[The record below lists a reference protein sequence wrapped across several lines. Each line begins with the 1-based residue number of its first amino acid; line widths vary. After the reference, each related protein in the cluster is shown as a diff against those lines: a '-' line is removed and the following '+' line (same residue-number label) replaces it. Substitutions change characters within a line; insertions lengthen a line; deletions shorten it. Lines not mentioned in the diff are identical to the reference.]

1 MVHRVGVL
9 GVGLMGERF
18 LSAIDGDSR
27 FTTVAAHD
35 PREDRLSRMAERFA
49 FSPEGTE
56 AALLARDDLDLLY
69 IASPPSRHVAS
80 ALAGLERRLPL
91 LLEKPLA
98 ASVEE
103 AEHLVEMAESLS
115 VPTAMHFPF
124 ATLPELARIEQE
136 LRDGAYGEV
145 ERLEISLHFSQWPR
159 SWHHAGAWLMGA
171 EEGGFLREVL
181 SHFIFLGQ
189 RLLGPGEVL
198 SVARIDGPEHEVS
211 IAATLRIGSTAV
223 LISGGV
229 GGAAPDFNRWT
240 LFGASRSV
248 RLEDWR
254 VFTTSEGEGW
264 RSFEAAAPS
273 GGVLDSVERML
284 CGEAHPLATLREGL
298 EVTRVVETLRRS
310 PSIGG
315 ASV

>member
-181 SHFIFLGQ
+181 PPPAAPPPPP
-189 RLLGPGEVL
+189 RAPPPPG
-198 SVARIDGPEHEVS
+198 AGR
-211 IAATLRIGSTAV
+211 
-223 LISGGV
+223 GGGG